1 MRAAMVETE
10 TREEVAQEMEERM
23 QMMDKM
29 YRERISRENEEN
41 DRKTDEKM
49 DLLHRALKT
58 GGTISPVKKNSRITE
73 ETMVEDDVLVRQRG
87 DRNFST
93 DMFL

>member
-29 YRERISRENEEN
+29 YRERISRE
-41 DRKTDEKM
+41 
-49 DLLHRALKT
+49 
-58 GGTISPVKKNSRITE
+58 VYCNSYE
-73 ETMVEDDVLVRQRG
+73 LQDAHYAAE
-87 DRNFST
+87 
-93 DMFL
+93 